1 MSSFGWLFLKTAPL
15 MAWNDGEK
23 TNPLGARVFWRTNI
37 LASLGSQNGNKK
49 WRIWENP
56 NIPLEHTP
64 RHPQPP
70 HDDFF
75 FINCWF
81 WMFGVCS
88 TDLLD
93 FFSREPLLSLQ
104 VTFETPQS
112 TQRGL
117 LDIGRQKPF
126 RWVFHLFWR
135 LRTCLSLCES
145 THPSYSSLR
154 MKRAWNP
161 PVCLSIWS
169 YERMTYEKTYF
180 FPVRVALGEPPAQCG

>member
-15 MAWNDGEK
+15 MAWNDEK
-23 TNPLGARVFWRTNI
+23 KPTRWGPECFEEQIYWQILGPKTAT
-37 LASLGSQNGNKK
+37 KK

-75 FINCWF
+75 HKLLVLDVWG
-81 WMFGVCS
+81 MFHGLVG
-88 TDLLD
+88 
-93 FFSREPLLSLQ
+93 FFSWEPLLSLQ
-104 VTFETPQS
+104 VTCETPQS

-154 MKRAWNP
+154 MKQRVWNP
-161 PVCLSIWS
+161 PVCLLIWS
-169 YERMTYEKTYF
+169 YERTTYEKKYF
-180 FPVRVALGEPPAQCG
+180 FPAQTG